1 MLSEKEEA
9 GKDEESLAE
18 IADFGQLLSPC
29 LVENTAVFLNAMTFS
44 KFLMRSVVPSDL

>member
-9 GKDEESLAE
+9 GKDEESLTE
-18 IADFGQLLSPC
+18 FADFSQLLSPC
-29 LVENTAVFLNAMTFS
+29 LAENTAVFLSVIAFS